1 MYWRPMDSDAGCT
14 DDQWILML
22 GVLTTTVQRL
32 INVESVILFVPQV
45 KFGLNINYLKV
56 LARERERDGGGELD
70 KQVKKR

>member
-1 MYWRPMDSDAGCT
+1 MAGCT
-14 DDQWILML
+14 GDQWILVAGCTGDQWILML

-56 LARERERDGGGELD
+56 LAREREMVGVSEINR
-70 KQVKKR
+70 